1 MSDKI
6 VNRVAEELKTLKSI
20 RAPYESEWQDIAKYF
35 APRSAGGWRNATT
48 KPIISTPRRMLSVFT
63 SIMHDVLTPK
73 GQIWHTLKPSDGR
86 DDVTTL
92 QYCEQMNDKLFHARY
107 GGGSG
112 FGSAML
118 ECYES
123 LGAFGSMILYTEEGY
138 GDIPILYR
146 CIPLSECYLTKNA
159 FGRVETIYR
168 EFTMTALQMVRRF
181 GADNV
186 SPSVLELAQDV
197 QKRHRKIT
205 VVHGVFPFDQFDGDM
220 DSTTPVLG
228 GDVAKNDS
236 ALGDDLAHVDSPIRP
251 DFAFAGVY
259 IDMTHKTVLQR
270 GGYYEFPYHHADY
283 APSSIEP
290 YSQGPAGVALPDVKL
305 LENQTRLVMRS
316 AEKSIDPPMAT
327 VEKLSRRLRLDAGSV
342 NPGMVNSQGQVLA
355 QPLGITGNIA
365 IGLEMMDKTSHN
377 IGRPFFADLLMLIAN
392 KPNMTAQEVMQLTAE
407 KSMMLGP
414 VTEDPER
421 ALSGMVKRELGILF
435 RRLMRM
441 GKGHGLDMNAL
452 KIIIDDLQ
460 VIYTSPMAR
469 LRREVSGQGLE
480 NMLVLLEKLQSLGIA
495 GTDNINGDAVIRDM
509 AKTYGVASKV
519 LYTESD
525 VDSMRLALA
534 RLQQD
539 PSTQNQPHNQTQED
553 A

>member
-1 MSDKI
+1 M
-6 VNRVAEELKTLKSI
+6 
-20 RAPYESEWQDIAKYF
+20 
-35 APRSAGGWRNATT
+35 
-48 KPIISTPRRMLSVFT
+48 
-63 SIMHDVLTPK
+63 LTPK
-73 GQIWHTLKPSDGR
+73 GQVWHTLKPSDGR
-86 DDVTTL
+86 DDVSTL
-92 QYCEQMNDKLFHARY
+92 QYCEQMNEKLFHARY

-112 FGSAML
+112 FGSALL

-186 SPSVLELAQDV
+186 SPTVLELAQDV
-197 QKRHRKIT
+197 KKRHHKIT

-220 DSTTPVLG
+220 DNTTPVMG
-228 GDVAKNDS
+228 GDLGKNDT
-236 ALGDDLAHVDSPIRP
+236 ALGDDLSHVDSPIRP
-251 DFAFAGVY
+251 DFAYAGVY
-259 IDMTHKTVLQR
+259 IDTTHKTVLQK

-290 YSQGPAGVALPDVKL
+290 YSQGPASVAMPDVKL

-342 NPGMVNSQGQVLA
+342 NPGLVNSQGQVLA
-355 QPLGITGNIA
+355 QPLGVSGDIK
-365 IGLEMMDKTSHN
+365 IGLEMMDKTSDN

-407 KSMMLGP
+407 KAMMLGP

-435 RRLMRM
+435 RRLIRQGTMN
-441 GKGHGLDMNAL
+441 GLQRETL
-452 KIIIDDLQ
+452 KTLIDDLQ
-460 VIYTSPMAR
+460 VVYTSPMAR
-469 LRREVSGQGLE
+469 LRRESSGQGLE
-480 NMLVLLEKLQSLGIA
+480 NMLVLLEKMQSLGIA
-495 GTDNINGDAVIRDM
+495 GTDNINGDAVVRDM
-509 AKTYGVASKV
+509 AQTYGVASKV

-525 VDSMRLALA
+525 VDSMRLKLA
-534 RLQQD
+534 QMH
-539 PSTQNQPHNQTQED
+539 QNQQQEGT
-553 A
+553 